1 MDKYYEIKVTIRESH
16 PPTWRRLRIPANITF
31 NDLAAI
37 IEIAFEWCGYHL
49 YEFEVGATLHEM
61 GQFIGVPTEDEYGI
75 ESIRGKTLDSGK
87 EKIDKYFKKY
97 KKMKFVYDFGDNW
110 VHDIIIE
117 KEIDEKIENPIC
129 IKAKS
134 GAYPEDCGGTWGYE
148 EYYPNNEGREEL
160 DIDFINDELEG
171 YKDFAKDLYDREMF

>member
-61 GQFIGVPTEDEYGI
+61 GQFIGVPAEEEYGI

-87 EKIDKYFKKY
+87 EKIDKYLAIPKGGYYTYFHFE
-97 KKMKFVYDFGDNW
+97 FVPYN
-110 VHDIIIE
+110 
-117 KEIDEKIENPIC
+117 
-129 IKAKS
+129 IK
-134 GAYPEDCGGTWGYE
+134 TTV
-148 EYYPNNEGREEL
+148 
-160 DIDFINDELEG
+160 
-171 YKDFAKDLYDREMF
+171 